1 VAEIGVAMSSTS
13 RSRCKNRLVVAVT
26 GASGMLYVRELFA
39 FLNTCPNIGVH
50 AVASDAGEQVLRL
63 ELGLSLAEIV
73 GPRTIVHS
81 SKNFAAPMASG
92 SFKARGMVVIPCTMG
107 TLGAIAQGQSRNL
120 VHRAAEVMLKEKRP
134 LILVVRETPLS
145 LIHLR
150 NMLAAAE
157 AGATIFPAMP
167 GFYQRPE
174 NLTDLA
180 RNFVGRILDHLG
192 LEHDLCKRWGEGG
205 TVSGEL

>member
-1 VAEIGVAMSSTS
+1 MAKAGTKVTGTPRSTGP
-13 RSRCKNRLVVAVT
+13 NRLVVAVT
-26 GASGMLYVRELFA
+26 GASGMIYAKELFA
-39 FLNTCPNIGVH
+39 YLATRSDLLVH

-63 ELGLSLAEIV
+63 ELGLELADLV
-73 GPRTIVHS
+73 GSRTIVHAS
-81 SKNFAAPMASG
+81 SNFAAPMASG
-92 SFKARGMVVIPCTMG
+92 SFQARGMVVIPCTMG

-145 LIHLR
+145 LIHMR

-167 GFYQRPE
+167 GYYQRPQT
-174 NLTDLA
+174 LTELA

-192 LEHDLCKRWGEGG
+192 IEHDLSKRWGE
-205 TVSGEL
+205 